1 MPPADEAAHPVGRLT
16 PHFHDIVLE
25 NVTATG
31 GGAAAVI
38 VGLPESPVKNVVLK
52 NVKISAETGMTVGY
66 AEVTGEGVVITT
78 ARGEAITKL
87 AGARVELR

>member
-1 MPPADEAAHPVGRLT
+1 MRRRSRLERLT

-31 GGAAAVI
+31 GGVAGAI

-52 NVKISAETGMTVGY
+52 NVKISAETGVSIGY
-66 AEVTGEGVVITT
+66 ADVTAEGMVVKVEKGD
-78 ARGEAITKL
+78 AVTKL
-87 AGARVELR
+87 AGAQVTMR